1 MLSRI
6 LWISVAGIALVAGM
20 VVQGGSIF
28 GWDDRAHVSL
38 RADQSFDSKIDRV
51 IDRSFDK
58 MEVTDAE
65 GRKVEVSAETKR
77 DLAGAVSRLVKA
89 EADLAML
96 RIGDGSEREIESAR
110 DRIADARADIDR
122 AKAQIKSAERAAT
135 IERDALREQI
145 QQEVREDVRAAVR
158 EAARN

>member
-6 LWISVAGIALVAGM
+6 FWISVAGIALVAGM
-20 VVQGGSIF
+20 VVQGDSIF
-28 GWDDRAHVSL
+28 GWHDRAHEIRDSH
-38 RADQSFDSKIDRV
+38 RADSQIDRI

-89 EADLAML
+89 ETDLALARM
-96 RIGDGSEREIESAR
+96 GDDDQQEMSSAR
-110 DRIADARADIDR
+110 DRIADARADIER
-122 AKAQIKSAERAAT
+122 LKTQIKSAELAARV
-135 IERDALREQI
+135 EHDAVREEIRREI
-145 QQEVREDVRAAVR
+145 QEDVRASVR
-158 EAARN
+158 EAVRN